1 MTDSTN
7 QATIILTTTL
17 HAGQAE
23 LIAHCLVE
31 EGLAACVQIIDR
43 VRSVYRWEGRVEAA
57 AESLLLIKSQESLY
71 PEVERV
77 IQAIHRVNGWYETP
91 EVLKVPV
98 TGGSEDYLNWLFE
111 SLGKAT
117 ETRFGS

>member
-1 MTDSTN
+1 MTNSSN
-7 QATIILTTTL
+7 QAVIIFTTSL
-17 HAGQAE
+17 HSSQAE

-31 EGLAACVQIIDR
+31 KGLAACVQIIDR
-43 VRSVYRWEGRVEAA
+43 VRSVYRWEGRIESA
-57 AESLLLIKSQESLY
+57 AESLLLIKSQENMYL
-71 PEVERV
+71 EVERV

-111 SLGKAT
+111 SLGKST
-117 ETRFGS
+117 DTRFGS